1 MYGYKKSQSIFK
13 RELFDNE
20 KGVFMKVKYPVIIA
34 GAGPGDPDLITVK
47 AQQALLDADMVIYA
61 GSLVPE
67 AVLKWTKKTAE
78 ILNSASMDLEQIIEQ
93 MKRAHLK
100 GKKVVRLHTG
110 DPSLYG
116 AILEQ
121 MKELDSL
128 NIPYEN
134 IPGVTA
140 AFAASAAMGMEYTLP
155 DVSQTLILTRM
166 AGRTPV
172 PDAESIESLAKHKAS
187 MVIYLS
193 ITLIDE
199 LVKKLQEAYGHNASC
214 IVAYRVSQPEEKII
228 KTSLDKLKETVES
241 EKITHQALII
251 VGKVF
256 DIEFSSKYKSK
267 LYDKNFSHGYRQA
280 VTE

>member
-1 MYGYKKSQSIFK
+1 MA
-13 RELFDNE
+13 
-20 KGVFMKVKYPVIIA
+20 VKYPVTIA

-47 AQQALLDADMVIYA
+47 AQQALINADVVIYA

-67 AVLKWTKKTAE
+67 AVLKWTNNTTTE
-78 ILNSASMDLEQIIEQ
+78 ILNSASMDLEEIIEH
-93 MKRAHLK
+93 MKTAYLN

-110 DPSLYG
+110 DPALYG

-121 MKELDSL
+121 MRELDTL
-128 NIPYEN
+128 NIPYTN

-172 PDAESIESLAKHKAS
+172 PDTESIDSLAKHKAS

-199 LVKKLQEAYGHNASC
+199 LVEKLQDAYGHDASC
-214 IVAYRVSQPEEKII
+214 VVAYRVSQPEEKII
-228 KTSLDKLKETVES
+228 KTSLDKLKETVEN

-267 LYDKNFSHGYRQA
+267 LYDKNFSHGYRKA
-280 VTE
+280 E

>member
-1 MYGYKKSQSIFK
+1 
-13 RELFDNE
+13 
-20 KGVFMKVKYPVIIA
+20 MKVKYPVIIA

-47 AQQALLDADMVIYA
+47 AQQALIDADMVIYA

-121 MKELDSL
+121 MKELDSF
-128 NIPYEN
+128 NIPYKN

-140 AFAASAAMGMEYTLP
+140 AFAASAAIGMEYTLP

-172 PDAESIESLAKHKAS
+172 PDAESIESLAKHKSS

-199 LVKKLQEAYGHNASC
+199 LVKKLQEAYGHDASC